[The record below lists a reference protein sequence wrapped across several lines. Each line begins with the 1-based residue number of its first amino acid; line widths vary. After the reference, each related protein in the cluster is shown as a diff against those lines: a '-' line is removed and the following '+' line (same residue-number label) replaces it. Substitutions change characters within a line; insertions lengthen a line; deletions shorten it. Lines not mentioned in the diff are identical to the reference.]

1 MSIITGDCFVN
12 QLYPTQVSTNKNS
25 VLRSGMS
32 LKAQYTEAVVL
43 MRLDIPHENYQRVQ
57 QQNSNAKNGAK

>member
-1 MSIITGDCFVN
+1 MSIVAGDCFVN

-25 VLRSGMS
+25 VLSSGMS

-43 MRLDIPHENYQRVQ
+43 MRLNIPHENYQRVR
-57 QQNSNAKNGAK
+57 QQNSNAKTGVK

>member
-1 MSIITGDCFVN
+1 
-12 QLYPTQVSTNKNS
+12 
-25 VLRSGMS
+25 MS

-43 MRLDIPHENYQRVQ
+43 MRLDKPHENYQRVR

>member
-1 MSIITGDCFVN
+1 M
-12 QLYPTQVSTNKNS
+12 P
-25 VLRSGMS
+25 
-32 LKAQYTEAVVL
+32 LKAPYTEAVAL